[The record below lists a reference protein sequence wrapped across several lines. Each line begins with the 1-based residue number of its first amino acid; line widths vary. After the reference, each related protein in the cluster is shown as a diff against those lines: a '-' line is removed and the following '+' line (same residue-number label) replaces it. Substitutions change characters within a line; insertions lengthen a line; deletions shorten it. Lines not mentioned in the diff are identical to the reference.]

1 MNQSDKDTPSPDKYY
16 ERDVTDL
23 RVEVVKFDE
32 RIRNIKDSM
41 VTKELLAKSRLDTAK
56 WMLQLFIPVFAAVL
70 GAFIMTYFN

>member
-23 RVEVVKFDE
+23 RVEVGKFDE

-41 VTKELLAKSRLDTAK
+41 VTKEHLAKSRLDTAK